1 MTGNTKINISQ
12 EFVGTNDVMIK
23 NQNCGLPKLYPF
35 KEGIESSNAITNRSI
50 SNLYL
55 LYYYLNLQ
63 KA

>member
-55 LYYYLNLQ
+55 LFIIETY
-63 KA
+63 